1 MQLPGT
7 ALIYRAE
14 LEKGEMSLKTFKMC
28 LIEYILT
35 RVKKQKLTPS
45 KNSSL

>member
-14 LEKGEMSLKTFKMC
+14 LEKGEMSLKC
-28 LIEYILT
+28 VLIEYILT